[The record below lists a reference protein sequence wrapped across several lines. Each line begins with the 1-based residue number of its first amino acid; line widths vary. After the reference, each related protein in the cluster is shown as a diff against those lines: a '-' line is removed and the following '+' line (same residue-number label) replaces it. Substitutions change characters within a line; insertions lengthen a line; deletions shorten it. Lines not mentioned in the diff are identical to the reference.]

1 MHYYKRNIGDYH
13 KKAGRLSMLQHG
25 SYTLLI
31 DSCYDRE
38 VFPTLSDAID
48 WTWAS
53 TQEEIDAVEFVLKR
67 FFTLIDGVYVQNRI
81 KEDLDAYHEKA
92 LKNKQI
98 AIDREAKRK
107 GKSTNRER
115 TVNETS
121 PNHKPLTT
129 NHKPLNI
136 SKDLSSQPTADPMSS
151 NVIDV
156 FEFWKSTMEKTGATK
171 LDSKRKSKIEQRLK
185 DGYTVEQIKQAIVN
199 CSKTPHNMGHND
211 RGQKYN
217 DIELICRDAA
227 NLERFIESKPETAG
241 QQTQHDDTSWGQ
253 SMAQPYIPNQ
263 QKVLGHE

>member
-1 MHYYKRNIGDYH
+1 MG
-13 KKAGRLSMLQHG
+13 
-25 SYTLLI
+25 
-31 DSCYDRE
+31 
-38 VFPTLSDAID
+38 
-48 WTWAS
+48 
-53 TQEEIDAVEFVLKR
+53 
-67 FFTLIDGVYVQNRI
+67 
-81 KEDLDAYHEKA
+81 LDAKNITFA
-92 LKNKQI
+92 LEEDAETIATEWGLDQLKVQEMMLYMVELGLFENDHLGRVTCMKLANRLDDTNSKNPEI
-98 AIDREAKRK
+98 KRILSGLK
-107 GKSTNRER
+107 GKDSEKLRQTPTNSEYLGPDKTRLDK
-115 TVNETS
+115 T
-121 PNHKPLTT
+121 KD
-129 NHKPLNI
+129 I
-136 SKDLSSQPTADPMSS
+136 KDLSSQPTADPLRA
-151 NVIDV
+151 NLVDI

-263 QKVLGHE
+263 QKVLGNE